1 MRYNRI
7 NRRRTNRR
15 VEQSPYGRFKG
26 DQNQPLAY
34 DDRIERS
41 GPHHRNPTMSRR
53 ERLGISPHRNH
64 GPIPRIRG
72 GRGQRPGKTYSR
84 PNRGRSCCGG

>member
-1 MRYNRI
+1 
-7 NRRRTNRR
+7 
-15 VEQSPYGRFKG
+15 
-26 DQNQPLAY
+26 
-34 DDRIERS
+34 
-41 GPHHRNPTMSRR
+41 MSRR